1 MADAYFMFNVAVFSF
16 CIFSNNHQIHIAM
29 STKQSNI
36 VKNKPVYVFYHLV
49 HLNILYFN
57 IFKIYYFSFFF
68 FSEIADLQCNSIL
81 ILTY

>member
-36 VKNKPVYVFYHLV
+36 VKNKLVYVFYHLV
-49 HLNILYFN
+49 HLNILY
-57 IFKIYYFSFFF
+57 
-68 FSEIADLQCNSIL
+68 LQCNSIL